1 MIQDLTP
8 KEFKDYL
15 VDDEVTLVDVRE
27 QWEFDICQIKGAILI
42 PLGEIAKS
50 YVNLNKDSKIAL
62 YCHSGIRSMHVAD
75 FLLSQGFQSLVNLQG
90 GIDAWTQDIDTTL
103 RKILSE

>member
-1 MIQDLTP
+1 MIQDLEP

-42 PLGEIAKS
+42 PLGEVNKS
-50 YVNLNKDSKIAL
+50 YVKLNKDSKIAL
-62 YCHSGIRSMHVAD
+62 YCHSGIRSMHVAN
-75 FLLSQGFQSLVNLQG
+75 FLLSQGFESLANLQG
-90 GIDAWTQDIDTTL
+90 GIDAWAQEIDTTVE
-103 RKILSE
+103 RY

>member
-1 MIQDLTP
+1 MIKDLTP

-15 VDDEVTLVDVRE
+15 LEDEVILVDVRE

-42 PLGEIAKS
+42 PMGEIAIS
-50 YVNLNKDSKIAL
+50 YENLDKDSKIAL

-75 FLLSQGFQSLVNLQG
+75 FLLSKDFDSVANLQG
-90 GIDAWTQDIDTTL
+90 GIDAWAKEIDTTVE
-103 RKILSE
+103 RY

>member
-15 VDDEVTLVDVRE
+15 IDDEVTLVDVRE

-42 PLGEIAKS
+42 PMNEIAKS
-50 YVNLNKDSKIAL
+50 YLNLNKDSKIAL
-62 YCHSGIRSMHVAD
+62 YCHSGIRSMHVAN
-75 FLLSQGFQSLVNLQG
+75 FLLSQGFESLANLQG
-90 GIDAWTQDIDTTL
+90 GIEAWAQEIDTTVE
-103 RKILSE
+103 RY

>member
-8 KEFKDYL
+8 KEFKGYL

-27 QWEFDICQIKGAILI
+27 QWEFDICQIKGAILM
-42 PLGEIAKS
+42 PLGEIDMTF
-50 YVNLNKDSKIAL
+50 VNLNKDSKIAL

-75 FLLSQGFQSLVNLQG
+75 FLLSQGFQSLANLQG
-90 GIDAWTQDIDTTL
+90 GIDAWAQEIDTTL
-103 RKILSE
+103 ERY

>member
-8 KEFKDYL
+8 KEFRDCL

-27 QWEFDICQIKGAILI
+27 KWEFDICQIKGAILI
-42 PLGEIAKS
+42 PMGEIARS
-50 YVNLNKDSKIAL
+50 YVNLKKDNKIAL

-75 FLLSQGFQSLVNLQG
+75 FLLSKGFQSLANLQG
-90 GIDAWTQDIDTTL
+90 GIDAWAQEIDTTVE
-103 RKILSE
+103 RY

>member
-15 VDDEVTLVDVRE
+15 VEDEVTLVDVRE
-27 QWEFDICQIKGAILI
+27 QWEFDICQIKGAILM
-42 PLGEIAKS
+42 PMGEIAKS

-62 YCHSGIRSMHVAD
+62 YCHSGIRSMNVAD
-75 FLLSQGFQSLVNLQG
+75 FLLSQGFESLANLQG
-90 GIDAWTQDIDTTL
+90 GIDAWAQEIDTTVE
-103 RKILSE
+103 RY

>member
-1 MIQDLTP
+1 MIQDLNP

-15 VDDEVTLVDVRE
+15 VDNEVTLVDVRE
-27 QWEFDICQIKGAILI
+27 QWEFDICQIKGAILM
-42 PLGEIAKS
+42 PLGEIAMT

-75 FLLSQGFQSLVNLQG
+75 FLLSQGFQSLANLQG
-90 GIDAWTQDIDTTL
+90 GIDAWTQEIDTTL
-103 RKILSE
+103 ERY

>member
-1 MIQDLTP
+1 MIKDLTP

-15 VDDEVTLVDVRE
+15 LDDEVILVDVRE
-27 QWEFDICQIKGAILI
+27 LWEFDICQIRGAILM
-42 PLGEIAKS
+42 PMGEIAIS

-75 FLLSQGFQSLVNLQG
+75 FLLSKDFESVANLQG
-90 GIDAWTQDIDTTL
+90 GSDAWAQEVDTTVE
-103 RKILSE
+103 RY

>member
-27 QWEFDICQIKGAILI
+27 QWEFDICQIKGAILM
-42 PLGEIAKS
+42 PLGEIAMT

-75 FLLSQGFQSLVNLQG
+75 FLLSQDFQSLANLQG
-90 GIDAWTQDIDTTL
+90 GIDAWAQEIDTTL
-103 RKILSE
+103 ERY

>member
-8 KEFKDYL
+8 KEFRDCL

-42 PLGEIAKS
+42 PMGEITEN
-50 YVNLNKDSKIAL
+50 YVNLNKNKKIAL

-75 FLLSQGFQSLVNLQG
+75 FLLSKGFQSLANLQG
-90 GIDAWTQDIDTTL
+90 GIDAWAQEIDTTVE
-103 RKILSE
+103 RY